1 MTILLEDITKAYN
14 GRNVLEHKNISIEWG
29 GCYGIVGEEGVGKT
43 TLLKIFMGTEQ
54 PDGGGVHRMGD
65 YKYPTLRSA
74 YVSQEGRLNRKKNA
88 IWNVH
93 KAYRKIGKAQ
103 AAEQLQL
110 LLTLEECK
118 VAAGELSV
126 AKQRWVEIVAA
137 CVVPADFFVLDDP
150 FRGMSREERGRAL
163 TYILECRGSRP
174 LLVATRDE
182 EELDGIP
189 QVKVYHL

>member
-14 GRNVLEHKNISIEWG
+14 GRKVLEHKNISIEWG

-43 TLLKIFMGTEQ
+43 TILKIFMGMEQ

-74 YVSQEGRLNRKKNA
+74 YVSQEGQLNRKKNA

-103 AAEQLQL
+103 AAELLQL
-110 LLTLEECK
+110 LLTPEECK
-118 VAAGELSV
+118 VPVGELDQGQ
-126 AKQRWVEIVAA
+126 QRWVEIAAA

-150 FRGMSREERGRAL
+150 FRGMSSEERSTAL
-163 TYILECRGSRP
+163 AYILECRGSRP
-174 LLVATRDE
+174 LLIATRDE
-182 EELDGIP
+182 GELETIP
-189 QVKVYHL
+189 QVKIYHL

>member
-1 MTILLEDITKAYN
+1 
-14 GRNVLEHKNISIEWG
+14 
-29 GCYGIVGEEGVGKT
+29 
-43 TLLKIFMGTEQ
+43 MGTER

-74 YVSQEGRLNRKKNA
+74 YVSQEGQLNPKKNA

-103 AAEQLQL
+103 AEEQLQL
-110 LLTLEECK
+110 LLTPEECK
-118 VAAGELSV
+118 VAAGELSE

-150 FRGMSREERGRAL
+150 FRGMSSEERSKAL
-163 TYILECRGSRP
+163 AYILECRGSRP
-174 LLVATRDE
+174 LLIATRNE